1 MGKSPTLENKGV
13 CPGHL
18 GRATPARSPPPEGPS
33 LQGRLAAPFDLL
45 APLRSEP
52 SASASPSSTRLSE
65 SPSNLF
71 SRMRL
76 CLKRNIS
83 DVKLFFNRSV
93 TAVRYY
99 VRFRCAA
106 SRVDCRDKSS
116 WDVEPL
122 ISQA

>member
-1 MGKSPTLENKGV
+1 MGKSPTLENKDV
-13 CPGHL
+13 RPGHL

-52 SASASPSSTRLSE
+52 SASPPPQAPGSPNPHLTYFLE
-65 SPSNLF
+65 CG
-71 SRMRL
+71 

-83 DVKLFFNRSV
+83 NMKLFFNRSV
-93 TAVRYY
+93 MAVRYY

-106 SRVDCRDKSS
+106 SRVDCHGKSS